1 MGGRCVE
8 TMTRAKKKLSEV
20 VAGLEVLETRGDLE
34 TLVSGVQH
42 DSRRVESGDVFV
54 AIAGMIADGHRF
66 IGDAASRGAAA
77 AVVSRPMDPGVLRA
91 IVRVAQTRLALAH
104 LAANLF
110 EHPSLA
116 FSLIGIT
123 GTNGK
128 TTLAYLLE
136 SVFQAAGGVPGV
148 VSTVSVRHPGYEE
161 DNLYTTPE
169 ASDLQAMLHRMREAR
184 ATHVAMEVTS
194 HGLDL
199 QRVRGCHFKVAVFTN
214 LSRDHLD
221 YHRDIDSYAAAK
233 ALLFS
238 RELQESRAPGKVA
251 VANRDDPRWQEVVG
265 GWQGDL
271 ITFGHSAEADVHPL
285 GQVNYSLGGFT
296 ARVASP
302 LGEIDL
308 QCRLT
313 GRYNLDNAM
322 AAVAVAA
329 ALEIPAEA
337 VVKGVADCVRI
348 PGRLER
354 VDSGKGPAVFVD
366 YAHTDQALT
375 NVLGALRELTPG
387 RLLAVFGCG
396 GDRDRGK
403 RPLMG
408 KAVAAGADLAVVT
421 SDNPRSEDP
430 RAIIAEILPG
440 LEGWSEVEASR
451 LSDSPKKSYVRLAD
465 RREAI
470 GLAIAEA
477 RDDDVVLIAGKG
489 HETYQIV
496 GTTRHDFDDR
506 EVARAALRERQ

>member
-1 MGGRCVE
+1 
-8 TMTRAKKKLSEV
+8 MTRVKKRLSEV
-20 VAGLEVLETRGDLE
+20 IAGLQVLGAQGDLQ
-34 TLVSGVQH
+34 TLVTGVQH
-42 DSRRVESGDVFV
+42 DSRRIESGDVFV
-54 AIAGMIADGHRF
+54 AIAGMIEDGHRF
-66 IGDAASRGAAA
+66 VGDAASRGAAA
-77 AVVSRPMDPGVLRA
+77 AVVSRPMDLGVLRA
-91 IVRVAQTRLALAH
+91 IVRVAQTRRALAH

-110 EHPSLA
+110 EHPSLE

-136 SVFQAAGGVPGV
+136 SIVTAAGGVVGV
-148 VSTVSVRHPGYEE
+148 VSTVSNRYPGHREDARH
-161 DNLYTTPE
+161 TTPE
-169 ASDLQAMLHRMREAR
+169 ASDLQAMLHSMRQSG
-184 ATHVAMEVTS
+184 ATHVVMEVTS

-199 QRVRGCHFKVAVFTN
+199 QRVRGCHFRVAVFTN

-221 YHRDIDSYAAAK
+221 YHRDLESYAAAK
-233 ALLFS
+233 SLLFS
-238 RELQESRAPGKVA
+238 RELQESRAEAKVA
-251 VANRDDPRWQEVVG
+251 VANRDDPRWENILR
-265 GWQGDL
+265 GWKGRL
-271 ITFGHSAEADVHPL
+271 ITFGHSPEADVHPL
-285 GQVNYSLGGFT
+285 GPATYGLDGFS

-308 QCRLT
+308 RGRLT

-329 ALEIPAEA
+329 ALDLPSRA
-337 VVKGVADCVRI
+337 VADGVAACGRI

-354 VDSGKGPAVFVD
+354 VDAGTGPAVFVD

-375 NVLGALRELTPG
+375 NVLQALRELTPG
-387 RLLAVFGCG
+387 RLVAVFGCG

-421 SDNPRSEDP
+421 SDNPRTEDP
-430 RAIIAEILPG
+430 QAIIGQILPG
-440 LEGWSEVEASR
+440 LEGWSRVEASR
-451 LSDSPKKSYVRLAD
+451 LPGSDRKSYAVLAD

-470 GLAIAEA
+470 ALAVSAAGSE
-477 RDDDVVLIAGKG
+477 DVVLIAGKG

-506 EVARAALRERQ
+506 EVARSALKERK

>member
-1 MGGRCVE
+1 
-8 TMTRAKKKLSEV
+8 MTRVRKKLSEV
-20 VAGLEVLETRGDLE
+20 VAGLEVLESRGDLE

-42 DSRRVESGDVFV
+42 DSRRIESGDVFV

-66 IGDAASRGAAA
+66 VGDAASRGAAA

-136 SVFQAAGGVPGV
+136 SVIQAAGGVPGV

-169 ASDLQAMLHRMREAR
+169 SSDLQAMLHRMRQAG

-221 YHRDIDSYAAAK
+221 YHKDIDSYAAAK

-251 VANRDDPRWQEVVG
+251 VANRDDPRFKDVVG
-265 GWQGDL
+265 GWKGDL

-285 GQVNYSLGGFT
+285 GEVDYSLGGFT

-308 QCRLT
+308 RCGLT
-313 GRYNLDNAM
+313 GRHNLDNAM

-329 ALEIPAEA
+329 ALEIPASA
-337 VVKGVADCVRI
+337 VARGVDACARV

-354 VDSGKGPAVFVD
+354 VDSGEGPAVFVD
-366 YAHTDQALT
+366 YAHTDQALS

-387 RLLAVFGCG
+387 RLLVVFGCG

-421 SDNPRSEDP
+421 SDNPRTEDP
-430 RAIIAEILPG
+430 QSIIEQILPG
-440 LEGWSEVEASR
+440 LEGWSPVAR
-451 LSDSPKKSYVRLAD
+451 LEDGQKNSYVQQAD

-470 GLAIAEA
+470 RLAVAAA

-506 EVARAALRERQ
+506 EVARAALKERE

>member
-1 MGGRCVE
+1 
-8 TMTRAKKKLSEV
+8 MTRVRKKLSEV
-20 VAGLEVLETRGDLE
+20 VAGLDVIESQGDLE

-66 IGDAASRGAAA
+66 VGDAASRGAAA
-77 AVVSRPMDPGVLRA
+77 AVVSRPMDLGVLRA

-116 FSLIGIT
+116 FALIGIT

-128 TTLAYLLE
+128 TTLTYLLE
-136 SVFQAAGGVPGV
+136 SVIQAAGGVPGV
-148 VSTVSVRHPGYEE
+148 VSTVSIRHPGYEE

-169 ASDLQAMLHRMREAR
+169 SSDLQAMLHRMRQAG

-221 YHRDIDSYAAAK
+221 YHKDIDSYAAAK

-251 VANRDDPRWQEVVG
+251 VANRDDPRWEDVLR
-265 GWQGDL
+265 GWKGDL
-271 ITFGHSAEADVHPL
+271 ITFGHSDAADVHPL
-285 GQVNYSLGGFT
+285 GEVDYSLDGFT

-308 QCRLT
+308 RCHLT
-313 GRYNLDNAM
+313 GSHNLDNAM

-337 VVKGVADCVRI
+337 VARGVDACARV

-354 VDSGKGPAVFVD
+354 VDSGRGPAVFVD
-366 YAHTDQALT
+366 YAHTDQALS

-387 RLLAVFGCG
+387 RLLVVFGCG

-421 SDNPRSEDP
+421 SDNPRTEDP
-430 RAIIAEILPG
+430 QAIIEAILPG

-451 LSDSPKKSYVRLAD
+451 LGGSQKKSYVQLAD

-470 GLAIAEA
+470 RLAVAAA
-477 RDDDVVLIAGKG
+477 RDDDVLLIAGKG
-489 HETYQIV
+489 HETYQII
-496 GTTRHDFDDR
+496 GATRHDFDDR
-506 EVARAALRERQ
+506 EVARAALQERE

>member
-1 MGGRCVE
+1 
-8 TMTRAKKKLSEV
+8 MTRAGKKLSEV
-20 VAGLEVLETRGDLE
+20 VAGLEILESQGDLE

-42 DSRRVESGDVFV
+42 DSRRIESGDVFV
-54 AIAGMIADGHRF
+54 AIAGMVADGHRF
-66 IGDAASRGAAA
+66 VGDAASRGAAA

-128 TTLAYLLE
+128 TTLTYLLE
-136 SVFQAAGGVPGV
+136 SVVQAAGGVPGV
-148 VSTVSVRHPGYEE
+148 VSTVSIRHPGYEE

-169 ASDLQAMLHRMREAR
+169 ASDLQAMLHRMRQAG

-221 YHRDIDSYAAAK
+221 YHQDIGSYAAAK

-238 RELQESRAPGKVA
+238 RELPESRAADKVA
-251 VANRDDPRWQEVVG
+251 VANRDDPRWEDILR
-265 GWQGDL
+265 GWKGDL
-271 ITFGHSAEADVHPL
+271 ITFGHSEAADVHPL
-285 GQVNYSLGGFT
+285 GPVDYSLEGFA

-308 QCRLT
+308 RCHLT
-313 GRYNLDNAM
+313 GRHNLENAM
-322 AAVAVAA
+322 AAVAVAS
-329 ALEIPAEA
+329 ALKIPAEA
-337 VVKGVADCVRI
+337 VVRGVAACSRV

-354 VDSGKGPAVFVD
+354 VDSGRGPAVFVD
-366 YAHTDQALT
+366 YAHTDQALG
-375 NVLGALRELTPG
+375 NVLGALRELAPG
-387 RLLAVFGCG
+387 RLLVVFGCG

-430 RAIIAEILPG
+430 QAIIAQILPG

-451 LSDSPKKSYVRLAD
+451 LGDSRKKSYVQLAD

-470 GLAIAEA
+470 RLAVAAA
-477 RDDDVVLIAGKG
+477 RDGDVILIAGKG

-506 EVARAALRERQ
+506 EVARAALKERE